1 MIQELGT
8 GGAERILVSAYRGA
22 REAGHEVFVAAA
34 PGPLAK
40 ELDGEPYPLP
50 LVHRKPWR
58 VPAAALAVRRAVGAT
73 RPDVVHAHNPTM
85 ALAAATGIR
94 EISLKLAEICDQIQ
108 DVLAIGMA
116 IGVGE
121 TYGDCGARIIP
132 TVYVPLLRLAN
143 E

>member
-85 ALAAATGIR
+85 ALAAGLFEGILLPG
-94 EISLKLAEICDQIQ
+94 S
-108 DVLAIGMA
+108 IGHTQ
-116 IGVGE
+116 G
-121 TYGDCGARIIP
+121 YSRHGDRAAGAGMML
-132 TVYVPLLRLAN
+132 V
-143 E
+143 